1 MGRHATP
8 GTGRP
13 EPDAGFWVR
22 LAAALVVVG
31 LVTTYV
37 LMRGDDTR
45 TATPAP
51 GRTSTASP
59 STTAPASGATPTP
72 TPTPTETGPSP
83 ARRPPTLRFEVLRPS
98 YITVRVPGGRTLVS
112 RLFRKGET
120 RRFDRPVL
128 QVVNG
133 RPSAVRF
140 VVNGRAR
147 QPGPAEEPETFT
159 VRRR

>member
-22 LAAALVVVG
+22 LAAVLVVVG

-37 LMRGDDTR
+37 LMRDDDTR

-51 GRTSTASP
+51 ARSSTASSSPTSSETP
-59 STTAPASGATPTP
+59 SATATPT
-72 TPTPTETGPSP
+72 ESGPSP
-83 ARRPPTLRFEVLRPS
+83 ARRPPTLRFEVLRGA

-133 RPSAVRF
+133 RPTAVRF
-140 VVNGRAR
+140 FVNGKPRK
-147 QPGPAEEPETFT
+147 PGPADQPETFT